1 MAVKFLY
8 YFVIVFFG
16 ISLFLLF
23 QKPYVIEKKENQNVP
38 EIVMKN
44 VQNFELTDFGVLSFL
59 KSKIVRRYKTHDEF
73 EDVSMLKK
81 NPNGLIDSVSAQLG
95 VLRNNDL
102 LLKKDVRYDR
112 SDGLSLESQEVFY
125 NLKTKVLSSNVDF
138 KLSNPRGVSYGSS
151 FIYDTDKGIIQ
162 AQNIKASIKENDK

>member
-1 MAVKFLY
+1 LAVKFLY

>member
-23 QKPYVIEKKENQNVP
+23 QDPYVIEKKSNQNVP
-38 EIVMKN
+38 EIIMQN
-44 VQNFELTDFGVLSFL
+44 VKNFELTDSGVLSFL
-59 KSKIVRRYKTHDEF
+59 QSKIVRRYKTHDEF

-81 NPNGLIDSVSAQLG
+81 NPNGLIDSVNAKLG

-102 LLKKDVRYDR
+102 LLKKDVRYSR
-112 SDGLSLESQEVFY
+112 NDGLSLESQEVFY

-138 KLSNPRGVSYGSS
+138 KLSNQNGVSYGSS
-151 FIYDTDKGIIQ
+151 FIYDSDKGMIQ
-162 AQNIKASIKENDK
+162 AQNIKAIIKENNK